1 MSDGQ
6 VEATRL
12 TSVQLLDA
20 AIWREI
26 GTEEPQPAQAFLEA
40 LSTLLGRWLLFR
52 STAPEMDAVT
62 VLCRI
67 RGYIARHGYAN
78 GEVRRQP
85 PAAGNQAGA
94 WSNRYERTP
103 WR

>member
-6 VEATRL
+6 VEVTRL

-40 LSTLLGRWLLFR
+40 LSTLLGRWLLIR
-52 STAPEMDAVT
+52 SAAPEMDAVT
-62 VLCRI
+62 VLCRV
-67 RGYIARHGYAN
+67 RGYIARHGRARGVADLQGEN
-78 GEVRRQP
+78 GESQ
-85 PAAGNQAGA
+85 
-94 WSNRYERTP
+94 
-103 WR
+103 

>member
-6 VEATRL
+6 VEVTRL

-40 LSTLLGRWLLFR
+40 LSTLLGRWLLIC
-52 STAPEMDAVT
+52 STALEMDAVT
-62 VLCRI
+62 VLCRV
-67 RGYIARHGYAN
+67 RGYIARHGRARGDADLQDEN
-78 GEVRRQP
+78 GESQ
-85 PAAGNQAGA
+85 
-94 WSNRYERTP
+94 
-103 WR
+103 

>member
-6 VEATRL
+6 VEVTRL

-40 LSTLLGRWLLFR
+40 LSTLLG
-52 STAPEMDAVT
+52 A
-62 VLCRI
+62 
-67 RGYIARHGYAN
+67 GY
-78 GEVRRQP
+78 
-85 PAAGNQAGA
+85 
-94 WSNRYERTP
+94 
-103 WR
+103 